1 MLVQNDP
8 IIQVTNIQPDN
19 RAAKSRQLKMVFR
32 GFLQATALICLMA
45 CEDSMVGSLRTDAE
59 IVNHEI
65 GGIELAIPVNYLMS
79 YSKGSAFMIAS
90 WPEMEGRTRENYL
103 HYTQSNLGIFVKTT
117 ADYKTALKS
126 LAVYYTVSAHDPTSG
141 APTPRRV
148 GSIYGFEHYEAFG
161 HDNPGLEKKMDSYED
176 IYVRKT
182 PSGDMHALMVC
193 DGIPA
198 PSNMDPQCSLEL
210 VFTELPT
217 MLFKIR
223 FSRRDA
229 LDQVNE
235 IEMKVLA
242 KFLEF
247 KSAADANPTNPRGH

>member
-161 HDNPGLEKKMDSYED
+161 HDNPGLEKKWTAM
-176 IYVRKT
+176 KT
-182 PSGDMHALMVC
+182 FTFAKRQAVTCMHSWCAMEFPPHLTWTHSAVLNWF
-193 DGIPA
+193 
-198 PSNMDPQCSLEL
+198 SQNYRQCCSKLGL
-210 VFTELPT
+210 VVVMRLI
-217 MLFKIR
+217 K
-223 FSRRDA
+223 S
-229 LDQVNE
+229 
-235 IEMKVLA
+235 MKL
-242 KFLEF
+242 K
-247 KSAADANPTNPRGH
+247 